1 MGKPVLLW
9 EPCYSLGNKT
19 IVWVV
24 WKVRTNIL
32 LANLVCFDVQYFP
45 WSAHLK
51 ILLIFVILMMFR
63 SICIH
68 SFFFKLILFIFFIFF
83 YISFFLCVF
92 FFASFFS
99 YYYLSIFMHLMRQ
112 FSVKNACVSLFP
124 CVSLYRWI
132 QFPRSVLSVL
142 SALPVVVHSFLRKR
156 MFSFIFMKSHRFYI
170 VCDWLKVSTNHNKLV
185 LVVPVWQNHV
195 SKCACESD
203 LPVWM
208 NFHQATL
215 KCSKEC

>member
-1 MGKPVLLW
+1 MYTFL
-9 EPCYSLGNKT
+9 T
-19 IVWVV
+19 
-24 WKVRTNIL
+24 
-32 LANLVCFDVQYFP
+32 F
-45 WSAHLK
+45 
-51 ILLIFVILMMFR
+51 
-63 SICIH
+63 
-68 SFFFKLILFIFFIFF
+68 FIFFIHQLLLVCLLFC
-83 YISFFLCVF
+83 FLLLLL
-92 FFASFFS
+92 
-99 YYYLSIFMHLMRQ
+99 LSVYFHAPDRQ

-132 QFPRSVLSVL
+132 HFPRSVLSVL
-142 SALPVVVHSFLRKR
+142 STLPVLVHSFLRKR

-185 LVVPVWQNHV
+185 LVVPVWQNCV

-203 LPVWM
+203 LPVWT